1 MLIEMSIEY
10 KRNTPKSHLS
20 FFDTLKVG
28 SSGLRSRKLRSAL
41 SALGITIGIAAL
53 VGILGLSESG
63 NADLMNELDALGTN
77 LLTIEAGEGFATGTV
92 DLPKDAPAMVRHITP
107 VNEVATVTGIPGSVY
122 RNDLIRDG
130 RTRGITIFAADL
142 NLLKTQRG
150 TVQKGTYLTKVT
162 SQFPSVVLGSVAAE
176 RLGVKDLTPE
186 KKIWLDEKWFIV
198 VGILN
203 PLPLAADLDRA
214 AIIGYK
220 AAEQFLNH
228 DGSVDKMYV
237 RADPEH
243 ILDVRSVM
251 AATVNPENPE
261 EVQVSRASDVLEAR
275 AAANTTFT
283 NLFVGLGVVALLVGG
298 IGIANV
304 MVIAVMERRNEIGLR
319 RALGATKFH
328 VAIQFLTESLLL
340 SSIGGV
346 VGVIAGIVVTAT
358 YSVFREWP
366 IVIPEY
372 AVLGGMVSSIVIGGV
387 AGFYPA
393 LRAATMPPTEAL
405 RTR

>member
-1 MLIEMSIEY
+1 
-10 KRNTPKSHLS
+10 
-20 FFDTLKVG
+20 
-28 SSGLRSRKLRSAL
+28 
-41 SALGITIGIAAL
+41 
-53 VGILGLSESG
+53 
-63 NADLMNELDALGTN
+63 
-77 LLTIEAGEGFATGTV
+77 
-92 DLPKDAPAMVRHITP
+92 
-107 VNEVATVTGIPGSVY
+107 
-122 RNDLIRDG
+122 
-130 RTRGITIFAADL
+130 
-142 NLLKTQRG
+142 
-150 TVQKGTYLTKVT
+150 
-162 SQFPSVVLGSVAAE
+162 
-176 RLGVKDLTPE
+176 
-186 KKIWLDEKWFIV
+186 
-198 VGILN
+198 
-203 PLPLAADLDRA
+203 
-214 AIIGYK
+214 
-220 AAEQFLNH
+220 
-228 DGSVDKMYV
+228 
-237 RADPEH
+237 
-243 ILDVRSVM
+243 
-251 AATVNPENPE
+251 
-261 EVQVSRASDVLEAR
+261 
-275 AAANTTFT
+275 
-283 NLFVGLGVVALLVGG
+283 VALLVGG